1 MIAPTVGT
9 STAPETNTVS
19 AKLGFDA
26 GMRHAA
32 VAGADA
38 GAKEAVAGA
47 GKVFLDMAGA
57 AAIEGAE
64 AGVKRFEP
72 TILLSVG
79 ACILTAA
86 FFVPPTAA
94 SGAEVVVG
102 FVGLYF
108 MCDGFIGKNGA
119 EAGVKRFEP
128 TILLSVG
135 ACILTAAF
143 FVPPTA
149 ASGAEV
155 VVGFVGL
162 CFMCDGFIGKNALR
176 AKDAAKDA
184 AAKDA
189 AEAAAKDAAE
199 ATAKDATEAAANNA
213 ILGE

>member
-19 AKLGFDA
+19 AKLGFNA

-47 GKVFLDMAGA
+47 GKAFPDMAGA

-64 AGVKRFEP
+64 AGF
-72 TILLSVG
+72 
-79 ACILTAA
+79 
-86 FFVPPTAA
+86 
-94 SGAEVVVG
+94 
-102 FVGLYF
+102 
-108 MCDGFIGKNGA
+108 
-119 EAGVKRFEP
+119 KRFEP

-199 ATAKDATEAAANNA
+199 ATAKDATEAAAKDA
-213 ILGE
+213 AEAAAKDATKATAHDKQGWWAPRKMRPL

>member
-1 MIAPTVGT
+1 
-9 STAPETNTVS
+9 
-19 AKLGFDA
+19 
-26 GMRHAA
+26 MRHAA
-32 VAGADA
+32 VAGAVA

-47 GKVFLDMAGA
+47 GKAFPDMAGA

-64 AGVKRFEP
+64 AGAKE
-72 TILLSVG
+72 
-79 ACILTAA
+79 
-86 FFVPPTAA
+86 
-94 SGAEVVVG
+94 
-102 FVGLYF
+102 
-108 MCDGFIGKNGA
+108 
-119 EAGVKRFEP
+119 GVKRFEP
-128 TILLSVG
+128 TISLFGG

-189 AEAAAKDAAE
+189 AEAAAKDATK
-199 ATAKDATEAAANNA
+199 ATAHDKQGWWAPRKMRP
-213 ILGE
+213 L

>member
-1 MIAPTVGT
+1 MIAPTVGP

-64 AGVKRFEP
+64 AGF
-72 TILLSVG
+72 
-79 ACILTAA
+79 
-86 FFVPPTAA
+86 
-94 SGAEVVVG
+94 
-102 FVGLYF
+102 
-108 MCDGFIGKNGA
+108 
-119 EAGVKRFEP
+119 KRFEP

-189 AEAAAKDAAE
+189 AEAAAKDATK
-199 ATAKDATEAAANNA
+199 ATAHDKQGWWAPRKMRP
-213 ILGE
+213 L

>member
-47 GKVFLDMAGA
+47 GNVFSDMAGA

-86 FFVPPTAA
+86 FLRSPQTAA

-102 FVGLYF
+102 V
-108 MCDGFIGKNGA
+108 
-119 EAGVKRFEP
+119 
-128 TILLSVG
+128 
-135 ACILTAAF
+135 
-143 FVPPTA
+143 
-149 ASGAEV
+149 
-155 VVGFVGL
+155 VGL
-162 CFMCDGFIGKNALR
+162 CFMCDGVIGKNALR
-176 AKDAAKDA
+176 AKDA

-189 AEAAAKDAAE
+189 AEAAAKHAAE
-199 ATAKDATEAAANNA
+199 AAAKDATEAAAKDA
-213 ILGE
+213 A